1 MLTSSTQPALAS
13 LECRREPSGS
23 TSRVTGYTHQTLVII
38 GALQP
43 RALFVFAVKSCYV
56 GDGPLQS
63 DVTALHDLESERALP
78 RLRAQFSART
88 GTPIQGGKFLQAN
101 NSRAHAFTDVTERNP
116 NEILWCLPP
125 PSVSPRRIIFP
136 AEHET
141 TRSHLFPHCKQLV
154 SGAAGSLLMSPNG
167 FGADVGFLTP
177 AGGWDGMGWD
187 VVGLGGVGGR
197 QHRSGQMA
205 RWMFTSGRSA
215 TETVGGSKSLH
226 EKA

>member
-125 PSVSPRRIIFP
+125 LPS
-136 AEHET
+136 
-141 TRSHLFPHCKQLV
+141 PH
-154 SGAAGSLLMSPNG
+154 
-167 FGADVGFLTP
+167 
-177 AGGWDGMGWD
+177 
-187 VVGLGGVGGR
+187 VGLSSR
-197 QHRSGQMA
+197 LSMKRLA
-205 RWMFTSGRSA
+205 RTCSRIVNNLCQEPLA
-215 TETVGGSKSLH
+215 RC
-226 EKA
+226 